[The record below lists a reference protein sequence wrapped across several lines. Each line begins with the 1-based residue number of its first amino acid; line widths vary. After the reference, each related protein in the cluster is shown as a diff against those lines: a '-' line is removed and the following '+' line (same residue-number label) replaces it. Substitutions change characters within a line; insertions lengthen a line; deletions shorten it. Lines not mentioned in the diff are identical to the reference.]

1 MRRSTTLFVLLLLL
15 CVTRLH
21 AAFGGPDAYG
31 YTWKDSNE
39 PGGPT
44 TALFPVTAAHTLLS
58 GLGDDNSIGMFN
70 INWNFHYYWGDYN
83 QIKVGSNGWLAFT
96 NVSNI
101 ASCFPGIPIQGG
113 AGDLYI
119 APLMSDLTFSS
130 SFPAFPNPGQAYYW
144 SNNKDSLFITYQ
156 NVPFWQNGTPDWIV
170 SNTFQIFLNGND
182 SSITFRYGAM
192 NTSFNNTAACNDI
205 VIGIENQTGAVG
217 LQCFTETLPPSN
229 YAIKFKYPTTVL
241 LSIRDITP
249 NWNQNTEN
257 AGEFF
262 PTGLIPA
269 LRSNIKNAGNTDVT
283 TSIGVVGRL
292 KNLGLTT
299 VYTSTQSLPSMLAS
313 DDTTMLFTPQAV
325 INTPGQYF
333 WEVTTTN
340 SQDINPVNDIK
351 ASEVNMVNLSGATAQ
366 LTYSTGGVN
375 TGSIGW
381 NGGALDDG
389 AGVFMI
395 PPVYPVTISSI
406 EYFIASNAGASL
418 IAAIYDDNGPGGA
431 PGTLLWTTTV
441 PAANVTSA
449 AWNVVNVPVPVTITS
464 GGYYV
469 AWLMGGP
476 NIFIGTETNGPISRR
491 SYEILSGAW
500 SLYRDNSLQDFLIR
514 VNVSGYPCALTSGF
528 TSSSSATVASFSNA
542 SVGATSYLWNF
553 GNGQTSTALSPTHTY
568 ASVGT
573 YNVCLI
579 ATSACGSD
587 TTCQTITVSC
597 APPVAAYS
605 YTTTGT
611 TAQFTNQTPA
621 PVNSWTWSFGDGTP
635 NSTQQNPSHTYA
647 AQGTYQ
653 VCLITSGPCGADT
666 VCQQVVVCIL
676 PNTSFLN
683 SPAGLSV
690 SFTNLTSG
698 ATSFLWTFG
707 DGQTST
713 QQSPA
718 HTYASAGAYTVC
730 LIATN
735 SCSSDTFC
743 SLINLCAPPA
753 PAFTFTANQLAV
765 TFNNTTSGAT
775 VYNWSF
781 GDGGFSTQPNPAHN
795 YANPGA
801 YTVCLI
807 ATNSCGVDTF
817 CQTVNVSL
825 IGIQDPGA
833 ALLLQVW
840 PNPTEGALA
849 VQVQFAGQP
858 STLGLRIIDLAGR
871 LILTETVLQPN
882 ASQRLSLDLSAL
894 PAGIYQLEADADGQV
909 ARTRIV
915 VQ

>member
-1 MRRSTTLFVLLLLL
+1 MRRSFTLLALLFLMMGL
-15 CVTRLH
+15 RSY
-21 AAFGGPDAYG
+21 AASGGPDAYG

-44 TALFPVTAAHTLLS
+44 TALFPVTASHTLLA
-58 GLGDDNSIGMFN
+58 GLADDNSIGMFN
-70 INWNFHYYWGDYN
+70 MNWNFHFYWGDYN
-83 QIKVGSNGWLAFT
+83 QVKVGSNGWMAFS

-101 ASCFPGIPIQGG
+101 ASCFPSIPTAGG
-113 AGDLYI
+113 AGDLFV

-130 SFPAFPNPGQAYYW
+130 SFPSFPNPGQCYYW
-144 SNNKDSLFITYQ
+144 SNMKDSLFITYV
-156 NVPFWQNGTPDWIV
+156 NVPFWQNGTPDWTG
-170 SNTFQIFLNGND
+170 SNTFQIFLSGLD

-192 NTSFNNTAACNDI
+192 NTAFNNTAGCNDI
-205 VIGIENQTGAVG
+205 VIGIENQTGGVG
-217 LQCFTETLPPSN
+217 LQCFTETLPASN
-229 YAIKFKYPTTVL
+229 YAIKFKYPSTVL

-249 NWNQNTEN
+249 NWNQNN
-257 AGEFF
+257 QSAGVFF

-269 LRSNIKNAGNTDVT
+269 LQANIKNAGNTDVT
-283 TSIGVVGRL
+283 TNIGVVGRL

-299 VYTSTQSLPSMLAS
+299 IYTSNQNLPSLTAN

-325 INTPGQYF
+325 VNTAGQYF
-333 WEVTTTN
+333 WEVTTAN
-340 SQDINPVNDIK
+340 AQDINTVNDVRS
-351 ASEVNMVNLSGATAQ
+351 SEVNMVDLSGASAT
-366 LTYSTGGVN
+366 LTYCTGGAN

-389 AGVFMI
+389 AGI
-395 PPVYPVTISSI
+395 YQEPPVYPVTLSSI
-406 EYFIASNAGASL
+406 DYFIASNAGADL
-418 IAAIYDDNGPGGA
+418 IAAIYDDNGPGGG

-441 PAANVTSA
+441 PAANVISA
-449 AWNVVNVPVPVTITS
+449 AWNTVTVTTPVTITS

-500 SLYRDNSLQDFLIR
+500 SLYRDNTLQDFLIE
-514 VNVSGYPCALTSGF
+514 VNITNYPCALTAGF
-528 TSSSSATVASFSNA
+528 SATSVATNATFTNA
-542 SVGATSYLWNF
+542 SVGATSYLWDF
-553 GNGQTSTALSPTHTY
+553 GDGQTSTALSPTHAY

-587 TTCQTITVSC
+587 TTCQTVTVSC
-597 APPVAAYS
+597 NPPVAAYT
-605 YTTTGT
+605 YTTLGT

-621 PVNSWTWSFGDGTP
+621 PVNSWTWTFGDGGT
-635 NSTQQNPSHTYA
+635 STQQNPSHTYA
-647 AQGTYQ
+647 NQGIYQ
-653 VCLITSGPCGADT
+653 VCLITAGPCGADT

-676 PNTSFLN
+676 PNTNFLN
-683 SPAGLSV
+683 TATGLSV

-698 ATSFLWTFG
+698 ATSYTWVFG

-713 QQSPA
+713 QQNPT
-718 HTYASAGAYTVC
+718 HTYTSAGAYNVC

-743 SLINLCAPPA
+743 SLVNICAPPA
-753 PAFTFTANQLAV
+753 TGFTFNANQLVV

-775 VYNWSF
+775 SFSWSF
-781 GDGGFSTQPNPAHN
+781 GDGNLDTQQNPTHT
-795 YANPGA
+795 YSGPGV
-801 YTVCLI
+801 YVVCLI
-807 ATNSCGVDTF
+807 ATNACGTDTT
-817 CQTVNVSL
+817 CQSVNVVQP
-825 IGIQDPGA
+825 GVKDPGSA
-833 ALLLQVW
+833 ILLQAW
-840 PNPTEGALA
+840 PNPTSGLLALEVA
-849 VQVQFAGQP
+849 LPADIG
-858 STLGLRIIDLAGR
+858 TLRLRVVDLAGR
-871 LILTETVLQPN
+871 LLRASSMDRPS
-882 ASQRLSLDLSAL
+882 ASQRLSLDLSDL